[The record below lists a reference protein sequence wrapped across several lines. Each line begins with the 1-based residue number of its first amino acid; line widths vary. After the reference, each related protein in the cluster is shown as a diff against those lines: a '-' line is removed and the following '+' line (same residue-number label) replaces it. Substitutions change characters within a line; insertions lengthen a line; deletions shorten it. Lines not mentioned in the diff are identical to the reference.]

1 MFFYKDKTKIQKD
14 VIELICLISGTFIM
28 ACSTAFFLLPNQ
40 LSTGGFSGIATIAYY
55 FFNIPLGTA
64 MLILNLPLFLIA
76 FFRIGKKF
84 LFKSIIGTILLSV
97 FIDFL
102 EKYNPVTTDRFLAC
116 IYGGILMGIG
126 TAIILKGN
134 SSTGGSDL
142 LSYVIRSYDD
152 KFRSSDLIIF
162 IDTIIIVINILFF
175 KEIEIGLYSAIAIYL
190 MGKMI
195 DIIFEGVNFTKV
207 LFIVSDKYEEIAKI
221 IGEKVQRGST
231 GIYAKGMHTNTDKM
245 MLFCVGSRSE
255 IIQIKKIATSVDPR
269 SFIVITNA
277 RETWGKGFEK

>member
-269 SFIVITNA
+269 SFIVIMNA